1 MDTAVPGS
9 VRTGPLVAAMC
20 LCVAL
25 VVGMVSAI
33 NLGIPALS
41 GSDLRPSADEVLWVV
56 DGYVV
61 VFACL
66 LVPAGALADRCGRKG
81 TLLWGMA
88 LFAGGSLLCA
98 VAPHIA
104 VVLAGRVI
112 SGAGAAA
119 VLPTTLALLVD
130 AVPAAARQRM
140 IGVWASMTGVAA
152 VLGNVGGGA
161 AVQTGTWRALF
172 WAAAPLG
179 VLALALAALAA
190 PRVARHDRP
199 VPVVSTALLTAGVVA
214 VLFALVSAPHS
225 GWFGARVLGGFAL
238 GVLLITGWA
247 AYELRA
253 RRPLLDPRLF
263 TARAM
268 RGSALGMAVIFVGMF
283 GLMYCNGQYLQ
294 YAKGF
299 SVLGSGVRLL
309 PMAAGLMLAP
319 RAAVVLVPRI
329 GPRATVAA
337 GLVTLAAGLFTAS
350 LVDAATPYAWY
361 AAAVVLTAT
370 GCGLATPPLS
380 HGIMAALPDGRAGLG
395 SGLQSVTREL
405 GSALGVAVVGSVV
418 NSRFAAGLPAALHGA
433 TTVADARARDP
444 ELAGQAVSAFTHA
457 MSAGLRTAAAL
468 VLAAGVLVV
477 AWLPGGRPRPDQAR
491 RVR

>member
-1 MDTAVPGS
+1 MDAAVSDTAPA

-33 NLGIPALS
+33 NLGIPALAA
-41 GSDLRPSADEVLWVV
+41 GDLRPSAGEVLWVV

-81 TLLWGMA
+81 ALIGGMA
-88 LFAGGSLLCA
+88 LFTGGSLLCA
-98 VAPHIA
+98 VAPHVA
-104 VVLAGRVI
+104 VLLTGRVLA
-112 SGAGAAA
+112 GAGAAA

-130 AVPAAARQRM
+130 AVPAESRQRM

-161 AVQTGTWRALF
+161 AVQLGTWRALF
-172 WAAAPLG
+172 WCAVPLG
-179 VLALALAALAA
+179 VLAVVLSALAA
-190 PRVARHDRP
+190 PRVPRHDRP

-214 VLFALVSAPHS
+214 VLFALVSAPHTGWLS
-225 GWFGARVLGGFAL
+225 GRVLGGFAA
-238 GVLLITGWA
+238 GALLVAGWA

-253 RRPLLDPRLF
+253 SRPLLDPRLF
-263 TARAM
+263 VSPAM

-299 SVLGSGVRLL
+299 TVLGAGVRLL

-319 RAAVVLVPRI
+319 RLAVVLVPRI
-329 GPRATVAA
+329 GPRVTVAT
-337 GLVTLAAGLFTAS
+337 GLLTLAAGLGTAS
-350 LVDAATPYAWY
+350 LVTAATPYGWY
-361 AAAVVLTAT
+361 AAAIVLTAT

-380 HGIMAALPDGRAGLG
+380 HGIMAALPEGRAGLG

-405 GSALGVAVVGSVV
+405 GSALGVAIVGSVL
-418 NSRFAAGLPAALHGA
+418 NSGFAAGLPAGLRGPHAP
-433 TTVADARARDP
+433 TTVAAARTADP
-444 ELAGQAVSAFTHA
+444 GLADQVIAAFTHG
-457 MSAGLRTAAAL
+457 MHAGLRTAAA
-468 VLAAGVLVV
+468 VVLVAGILV
-477 AWLPGGRPRPDQAR
+477 VRWLPGR
-491 RVR
+491 RR